1 MRCARATRAISRG
14 ARYDEEFTR
23 WDYDDNLARAIMLR
37 GPSGRVDNCE
47 MWGWTWNA
55 VHLKGNG
62 IDVRTDARIHHN
74 HVHKSYQIGYGYG
87 ISTWRGFGHIHHNYF
102 DEARHAI
109 DGYGH
114 WNTGYIVENN
124 VFGPRQYSHPVDMHC
139 LEENNATVRAGDNQD
154 DPNYDLRAGGYM
166 QIRNNTFTMDESTRG
181 GGINAIAIRG
191 VPWSGVTIENNRF
204 AHPERPPENSD
215 NSQEGYAWRQ
225 VNLNLSGWDDIP
237 RDEERYTENWDDSDN
252 QFGAPDTIWSP
263 GAGAPIDLLNPE
275 SDGNICRN
283 PRLHAVTLSQRLGA
297 IGTAMA
303 EARGILEE

>member
-1 MRCARATRAISRG
+1 
-14 ARYDEEFTR
+14 
-23 WDYDDNLARAIMLR
+23 
-37 GPSGRVDNCE
+37 
-47 MWGWTWNA
+47 
-55 VHLKGNG
+55 
-62 IDVRTDARIHHN
+62 
-74 HVHKSYQIGYGYG
+74 
-87 ISTWRGFGHIHHNYF
+87 
-102 DEARHAI
+102 
-109 DGYGH
+109 
-114 WNTGYIVENN
+114 
-124 VFGPRQYSHPVDMHC
+124 MHC